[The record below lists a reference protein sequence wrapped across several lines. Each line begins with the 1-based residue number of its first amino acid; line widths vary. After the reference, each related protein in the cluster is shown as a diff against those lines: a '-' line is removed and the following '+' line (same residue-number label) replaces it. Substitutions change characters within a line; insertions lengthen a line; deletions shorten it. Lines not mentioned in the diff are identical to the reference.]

1 MEPYAQPQ
9 SPQEGYSPASSTSN
23 NNYSSN
29 TASMSSKA
37 SDATKPSKRKGTRSV
52 STLTPSQLARKRAND
67 REAQRAIRARTKE
80 HIENLERELDELRSY
95 QSRDKTVQDLLRRN
109 KSLED
114 ELRRLRDT
122 LGLPNT
128 SAGSGMY
135 QSCKSPSVP
144 TLSQGP
150 SGRSHELTPTQAYH
164 DNSSRNSPYGQ
175 QPSPVMDSSLPPYS
189 HIGDAGDN
197 WSPHVQCSIPSAVSS
212 PASSGGDDFGN
223 SNYFPTS
230 APAAI
235 LERTG
240 IPAGMNSPASSVVSG
255 KMGFEDIKSEYGI
268 SVVPVTASY
277 HPQQPAPWN
286 VYPMYYPA
294 SPATM

>member
-1 MEPYAQPQ
+1 MEPYAQPH

-135 QSCKSPSVP
+135 QSS
-144 TLSQGP
+144 
-150 SGRSHELTPTQAYH
+150 YH

-286 VYPMYYPA
+286 VYPVYYPA